1 MPNVRSPFFEVKM
14 EGQDITSW
22 ISSIT
27 VAEDEKQADSCSIT
41 IADPRMIY
49 ADALFEGTTVEVDM
63 GYAGAGQHALMLRA
77 IITKVEMT
85 YPDSGVP
92 ALTLK
97 GEDKSILMGLVE
109 KKKVWKNKKVSDV
122 VKEIANEYGFDA
134 AHVTAEPDPDT
145 KITKP
150 INQDGKTDLAF
161 LQELA
166 QKYHA
171 RSFVELDENGEE
183 ILYFIPERRVVSLSR
198 PDKLILRYRMGPESN
213 LMSFSPAFDS
223 SFIDRKKALAD
234 VDKKGKPIKSEDKP
248 QPTAEVVWEL
258 SDAALARANQAD
270 KDRIR
275 ALYDAGAQKKKD
287 LQDKLTA
294 KKVIVGVV
302 AAEQSE
308 IEESNDSL
316 ESRRLGQTASGTTFG
331 NIWLRAKTNVRVE
344 GVNSRFVGDWYVSS
358 VTHKI
363 DNSGYRTDFKAVR

>member
-1 MPNVRSPFFEVKM
+1 MAIVRAPFFEVKM
-14 EGQDITSW
+14 EGQDITPW
-22 ISSIT
+22 ISSVT
-27 VAEDEKQADSCSIT
+27 VVEDEKQADNCAIT
-41 IADPRMIY
+41 ISDPRMIY
-49 ADALFEGTTVEVDM
+49 ADALFEGTTVEVDL
-63 GYAGAGQHALMLRA
+63 GYAGADQHALMIRA

-92 ALTLK
+92 AITLK
-97 GEDKSILMGLVE
+97 GEDMSILMGLVE

-122 VKEIANEYGFDA
+122 VKEIVKAYGFDD
-134 AHVTAEPDPDT
+134 AHVKAEPDPDP
-145 KITKP
+145 KLTKP

-171 RSFVELDENGEE
+171 RCFVELDENGEE
-183 ILYFIPERRVVSLSR
+183 VLYFIPERRAVTLNR

-223 SFIDRKKALAD
+223 SYIDRKKQIAD
-234 VDKKGKPIKSEDKP
+234 VDKKGKAIKSEDKP
-248 QPTAEVVWEL
+248 VPAAEVVWDLE
-258 SDAALARANQAD
+258 DAALARASQAD
-270 KDRIR
+270 KDKIR
-275 ALYDAGAQKKKD
+275 ALYDAGSQKKKD

-294 KKVIVGVV
+294 TKVIVGVV

-331 NIWLRAKTNVRVE
+331 NIWLRAKTNVRIE

-358 VTHKI
+358 VTHKV
-363 DNSGYRTDFKAVR
+363 DNNGYRTDFKAVR

>member
-1 MPNVRSPFFEVKM
+1 VPVVRAPFFEVKM
-14 EGQDITSW
+14 EGQDITPW
-22 ISSIT
+22 ISAVT
-27 VAEDEKQADSCSIT
+27 VVEDEKQADNCALT

-49 ADALFEGTTVEVDM
+49 ADALFEGTTVEIDM
-63 GYAGAGQHALMLRA
+63 GYAGAGEHALMLRA
-77 IITKVEMT
+77 IITKVEMI

-97 GEDKSILMGLVE
+97 GEDKSILMGFVE
-109 KKKVWKNKKVSDV
+109 KKKVWKNKKISDI
-122 VKEIANEYGFDA
+122 VKEIVKEYGFDA
-134 AHVTAEPDPDT
+134 AHVTAEPNPDP

-171 RSFVELDENGEE
+171 RCFVELDENGEE
-183 ILYFIPERRVVSLSR
+183 VLYFIPERRAVTLHR

-223 SFIDRKKALAD
+223 SFIDRRKQLAD
-234 VDKKGKPIKSEDKP
+234 VDKKGKPVKSEDKP
-248 QPTAEVVWEL
+248 LPSADVVWDL
-258 SDAALARANQAD
+258 DDAALARASRED
-270 KDRIR
+270 KDKIR
-275 ALYDAGAQKKKD
+275 ALYDAGSQKKRA
-287 LQDKLTA
+287 LQDKLAA

-302 AAEQSE
+302 ASDQAE

-316 ESRRLGQTASGTTFG
+316 ESRRLGQTASGATFG
-331 NIWLRAKTNVRVE
+331 NIWLRAKTNVRID
-344 GVNSRFVGDWYVSS
+344 GVASRFNGDWYVSS

-363 DNSGYRTDFKAVR
+363 DNNGYRTDFKAVR